1 MKKIFYFLILLIFSR
16 LSFTQIV
23 VTEPEFPTENDSI
36 IVYFDATRPG
46 AEELL
51 NYNDTVYAHTGVNT
65 NLGNWQHVI
74 GTWGI
79 NQTQP
84 ALVRLGDNLYQLT
97 IGYPRLFYSVTN
109 PSEKI
114 QELAF
119 VFRSEDGDL
128 QTRPDIFIPV
138 YEPGLNVIFR
148 SPEVEVEFGDPLRSP
163 AFVKQGSSV
172 LVDVKVVEIGTEVL
186 SLTLFVDNIQVAQS
200 SIDSLS
206 YSFNYGDYTP
216 GAHDVLAVGVDTSGS
231 ADSASFIMFVNP
243 PMVNQP
249 PPAGTEP
256 GINII
261 NPATVTF
268 MLFAPDKDF
277 VYLLGDFNDWK
288 VETNYFLN
296 RWAESADNVVWWITL
311 NNISPGV
318 EYAFQY
324 FVDGDNE
331 IRIGD
336 PFGHKVLDPW
346 NDQYIDPQT
355 YPNLKPYQELQQ
367 FH

>member
-138 YEPGLNVIFR
+138 YGLIAAAVNTLIAYVLFYYITQLVSDKYIKIPYENTKLVTMIVI
-148 SPEVEVEFGDPLRSP
+148 G
-163 AFVKQGSSV
+163 SV
-172 LVDVKVVEIGTEVL
+172 LSATIYFLPDIN
-186 SLTLFVDNIQVAQS
+186 FV
-200 SIDSLS
+200 
-206 YSFNYGDYTP
+206 
-216 GAHDVLAVGVDTSGS
+216 
-231 ADSASFIMFVNP
+231 ASFIIKIVLVGIFPLILYLFRFYEKAELDVLLSP
-243 PMVNQP
+243 KKLFGFIKGVLTQT
-249 PPAGTEP
+249 PA
-256 GINII
+256 
-261 NPATVTF
+261 
-268 MLFAPDKDF
+268 
-277 VYLLGDFNDWK
+277 
-288 VETNYFLN
+288 
-296 RWAESADNVVWWITL
+296 R
-311 NNISPGV
+311 
-318 EYAFQY
+318 
-324 FVDGDNE
+324 
-331 IRIGD
+331 
-336 PFGHKVLDPW
+336 
-346 NDQYIDPQT
+346 QT
-355 YPNLKPYQELQQ
+355 DSRELIQE
-367 FH
+367 